1 MRAST
6 LLLTCITAILVVGAV
21 ALVLLPT
28 MAELHRAL
36 TATLSIA
43 R

>member
-6 LLLTCITAILVVGAV
+6 LFFSCITAILVVGAV
-21 ALVLLPT
+21 ALVVLPT

-36 TATLSIA
+36 TATLSVA

>member
-1 MRAST
+1 MRPST

-28 MAELHRAL
+28 MAELQHVL
-36 TATLSIA
+36 TATLSVTK
-43 R
+43 